1 VIISSIAKK
10 DMPPGIMARN
20 FKGLWVGKTFR
31 EEDEK
36 FISDSIVD
44 SVDDEH
50 HFNACA
56 VEYYREFRR

>member
-1 VIISSIAKK
+1 
-10 DMPPGIMARN
+10 MPPGIMARN